1 MKKNQKKI
9 KIKRI
14 LNHSVRVCPR
24 CGFSFRSIDPK
35 TNKKVKIC
43 PMCGYKFIDPDIIPK
58 RPSENDYKF
67 I

>member
-9 KIKRI
+9 KIKGI
-14 LNHSVRVCPR
+14 INSSVRICPR

-35 TNKKVKIC
+35 TKKKVNLC
-43 PMCGYKFIDPDIIPK
+43 PMCGYKFIEPDVFPK
-58 RPSENDYKF
+58 SPSENDYKF